1 MTPPG
6 MPATI
11 AGKITVAL
19 DQVLQRE
26 VVKQRLHN
34 VGVEISPASTQE
46 LNRLVKLQLQ
56 DLRKL
61 LKDFNIQPENL

>member
-46 LNRLVKLQLQ
+46 LNRLVKLQL
-56 DLRKL
+56 
-61 LKDFNIQPENL
+61 